1 MCLSLLPLGGVV
13 IAAGVFIAD
22 TVSAGSWCVCVCMR
36 ACVRAHLASC
46 VVALVPVGDW
56 VTCRR
61 CLPPLLLLL
70 LLAWLSFA
78 VDAAVAAYA
87 MFLMGLLVV
96 FGCLLGIF
104 GKAIESVTMLRV
116 FSGLVLCLA
125 LLFFGFSVATFAQV
139 GVFGWAGI
147 VHACCGSLS
156 IVVQLQ
162 VVVVALS

>member
-1 MCLSLLPLGGVV
+1 M
-13 IAAGVFIAD
+13 
-22 TVSAGSWCVCVCMR
+22 
-36 ACVRAHLASC
+36 
-46 VVALVPVGDW
+46 
-56 VTCRR
+56 
-61 CLPPLLLLL
+61 
-70 LLAWLSFA
+70 
-78 VDAAVAAYA
+78 DAAVAAYA

-147 VHACCGSLS
+147 VHSCCGSLS
-156 IVVQLQ
+156 IVVLFVQLQ
-162 VVVVALS
+162 VVVVSLS